1 MVTTKVQRE
10 VMKINERTENIDVE
24 EIQIREIKVPKDV
37 EVIKVIKVVQEN
49 EVIKNYDVE
58 VVKEII

>member
-1 MVTTKVQRE
+1 
-10 VMKINERTENIDVE
+10 MKINERTENIDVE

-37 EVIKVIKVVQEN
+37 EVIKVVKVVKEN
-49 EVIKNYDVE
+49 EIIKNYDVE

>member
-1 MVTTKVQRE
+1 
-10 VMKINERTENIDVE
+10 MKINERTENIDVE